1 MASPYNFNDAAVA
14 RGAVSLGKQLGKYF
28 KNKEKR
34 PDSLQSRNAAYLDF
48 AAKNAKFK
56 YAHIIDAEKQQDI
69 SDKAA
74 ARAKQDKIDRAA
86 ATRRATAAHKR
97 RLQQLGEVEDLKTKK
112 QVERTKAVAEAKAAG
127 KPPAPKAPKTPSAAR
142 KTPSGVSTDK
152 DGVLKPIVKRPKPAP
167 VKAPL
172 LNTKAGDAYND

>member
-14 RGAVSLGKQLGKYF
+14 RGAASLGKQLGKYF
-28 KNKEKR
+28 KEKEKR
-34 PDSLQSRNAAYLDF
+34 PDSIQSRADTYLDF
-48 AAKNAKFK
+48 AAKTAKAR
-56 YAHIIDAEKQQDI
+56 YAHITEADKQQAL

-74 ARAKQDKIDRAA
+74 AKARQDKIDRAA

-97 RLQQLGEVEDLKTKK
+97 KLQQMGEVEDLKTTK
-112 QVERTKAVAEAKAAG
+112 QVERAKAVGKAKASVAP
-127 KPPAPKAPKTPSAAR
+127 KPKAPSAAQ

-152 DGVLKPIVKRPKPAP
+152 DGVLKPIVKRPKPSP
-167 VKAPL
+167 VKAPV